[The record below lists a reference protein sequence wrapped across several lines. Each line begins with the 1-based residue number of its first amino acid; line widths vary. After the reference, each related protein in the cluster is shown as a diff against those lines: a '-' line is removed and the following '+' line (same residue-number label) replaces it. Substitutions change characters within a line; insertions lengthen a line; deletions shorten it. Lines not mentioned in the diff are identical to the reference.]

1 MLLSVMRLL
10 YYFVFLLLCSTSV
23 AVAQEYSRE
32 EIDLNEFVEEL
43 FALQDEDIN
52 YEDLYESLLLY
63 YTDPLDLNR
72 ATRDELQSLYVLAPD
87 QINNFFEHRAR
98 TGKLLSLYELQ
109 AIPGFD
115 LQTIQKLLPFVKV
128 RDSGLSGD
136 NRPLFERIISE
147 PNNYFLWRVT
157 RVLQEQQ
164 GYTTAQPNTRGEL
177 PQRYVGSPYR
187 VLGRF
192 KVSHA
197 RDFSLGLTFEKDA
210 GEAFTWDPSTKRY
223 GPDFVS
229 GHFMLENK
237 GNFEKIVVGDY
248 QNQFGQSLVTTAG
261 FAVGKGAET
270 VNTVRRNNLGLRPYT
285 SVLEALFFRGAAAT
299 YKVGKNYHITGMY
312 SNKAIDGRVQEIVPL
327 DSLDADINVN
337 NNNFD
342 NDFIVSSLPITGFHR
357 TPSEISTNKTIRR
370 ANRRR
375 QCHL

>member
-1 MLLSVMRLL
+1 MRFFYFAVLCILL
-10 YYFVFLLLCSTSV
+10 FLCV
-23 AVAQEYSRE
+23 APAAYAQDYPRE

-63 YTDPLDLNR
+63 YTDPLNLNT

-98 TGKLLSLYELQ
+98 TGKLLSIYELQ

-115 LQTIQKLLPFVKV
+115 LLTIQKLLPFVKV

-136 NRPLFERIISE
+136 NRPLLERMLSE

-157 RVLQEQQ
+157 RVLQKQK
-164 GYTTAQPNTRGEL
+164 GYTNAQPDSRGDL

-192 KVSHA
+192 KVSHSN
-197 RDFSLGLTFEKDA
+197 DFSLGLTFEKDA
-210 GEAFTWDPSTKRY
+210 GEQFVWDPETNRY
-223 GPDFVS
+223 GPDFIS

-299 YKVGKNYHITGMY
+299 YKVGKNYHLTGMY
-312 SNKAIDGRVQEIVPL
+312 SNKAIDGRVQEPIL
-327 DSLDADINVN
+327 ADSLLEDINVN

-342 NDFIVSSLPITGFHR
+342 DDFIVSSLPITGFHR
-357 TPSEISTNKTIRR
+357 TASEISTNKTIRR
-370 ANRRR
+370 ANRRW
-375 QCHL
+375 QLHLQK